1 MKLALLFI
9 FAFLGFLSS
18 STATATNLLETD
30 ETVSEAFKHLADG
43 KYETI
48 RGAVHIPYETLV
60 ADGDV
65 AKGNKIFVTR
75 CSQCHTVEYGAAHK
89 QGPNLYGVYGRD
101 AGTSPGYSYSTAMKK
116 SGITWDGG
124 NLNAPHTSL
133 QYKYV
138 TYSVFGE
145 SKEGTKMVFAGIK
158 KPQERMDLIA
168 YLKEVSPV
176 TFASSSREY
185 SASASCSDLTI

>member
-65 AKGNKIFVTR
+65 AKGNKIFVTK
-75 CSQCHTVEYGAAHK
+75 CAQCHTVEYGAAHK

-124 NLNAPHTSL
+124 NLNGKFIIICYCYSYFVLSLAPHTSL

-145 SKEGTKMVFAGIK
+145 SKEVCSG
-158 KPQERMDLIA
+158 ESRM
-168 YLKEVSPV
+168 
-176 TFASSSREY
+176 
-185 SASASCSDLTI
+185 TI